1 VTPTPAGPQPK
12 ARRLAPSGLAT
23 GLRWLPVA
31 LVFGLAVAAPGCARR
46 RPSAPPAMPT
56 AVVASQE
63 TTTLV
68 LFFVGEH
75 GLLRREPREV
85 AELPSGTQARV
96 HLVLDELLG
105 GSHSGLAS
113 PIPWAVSVQT
123 VFADRKG
130 QVFVDF
136 SSPSQPSIAG
146 TSAEL
151 AFVYSIVNSVVA
163 NCPGVVGVQ
172 LLFGG
177 KEISTLGNL
186 DLRRPLA
193 PNLDVVEP

>member
-1 VTPTPAGPQPK
+1 M
-12 ARRLAPSGLAT
+12 RLVA
-23 GLRWLPVA
+23 WLVLA
-31 LVFGLAVAAPGCARR
+31 LVVTAPGCARR

-56 AVVASQE
+56 AAVTGQGTA
-63 TTTLV
+63 TLV
-68 LFFVGEH
+68 LFFVGEQ
-75 GLLRREPREV
+75 GQLRREPREV
-85 AELPSGTQARV
+85 AELPGATQARV
-96 HLVLDELLG
+96 RLVLDELLG
-105 GSHSGLAS
+105 GSRSGLAS
-113 PIPWAVSVQT
+113 PMPWAVSVQT
-123 VFADRKG
+123 VFADREG
-130 QVFVDF
+130 HVFVDL
-136 SSPSQPSIAG
+136 SPPPQPSIAG

-177 KEISTLGNL
+177 REVATLGNV